1 MAMNDPHYQFLG
13 QAYHYPLIRVETD
26 AVWMRDRPNI
36 VLIVLDTLRADH
48 VGCYSYHRDTTPNI
62 DRFSRESTLFSN
74 AYAPSYWTLPSHA
87 SLFTGLYPSEH
98 GTSHKHMF
106 LDDSIKTLAQEL
118 KAIGYSTI
126 SISSNLFIRPE
137 FGMTR
142 GFDVAEHPMDL
153 PYYSTTDLRKV
164 FKDNKG
170 KDIVIQFLKEL
181 KHSDYKGRDI
191 LNFFYA
197 IYKGN
202 KPSLKSEWSA
212 RAHQLFRRLQAH
224 SDRIKDQPFFLF
236 MNFMECHYAYSP
248 KEEFAKRFIP
258 DFSKEHLAIGSEHP
272 WSRIANPP
280 DEFTVD
286 LLNRLYDAE
295 LAYADKYLG
304 MIMKDL
310 ESKGL
315 LNDSIVIVTSDHGEL
330 FGEQDLFGHPPSMHN
345 KLLHVPLI
353 VRYPTYFPKG
363 KTIDRRVSIAGIY
376 NCLQSILGVEFSN
389 DSIISSILPRS
400 REGSEKEEPVFAE
413 TLGFRANLEKYGLDQ
428 ADFDKEIQALH
439 LDSMKIIHHEG
450 TFTVYDLNEDP
461 MEERPLDLDAD
472 RTEELRSAFK
482 QFRERLN
489 IRAGKRKQKEM
500 DKDIKA
506 NLEALGYL

>member
-1 MAMNDPHYQFLG
+1 
-13 QAYHYPLIRVETD
+13 
-26 AVWMRDRPNI
+26 MRDRPNI

-62 DRFSRESTLFSN
+62 DRFSRESTLFSH

-98 GTSHKHMF
+98 GTSHRTMY
-106 LDDSIKTLAQEL
+106 LDESHRTLAQEL
-118 KAIGYSTI
+118 KDIGYSTL

-142 GFDVAEHPMDL
+142 GFDVAENPKDL
-153 PYYSTTDLRKV
+153 PYYSTTDLRKI

-170 KDIVIQFLKEL
+170 KNIFIPFLKEL
-181 KHSDYKGRDI
+181 RNSNHKGGDI
-191 LNFFYA
+191 LNFLYS
-197 IYKGN
+197 IYKRN
-202 KPSLKSEWSA
+202 RPSRKSEWCGRANQLFQRLKAHSA
-212 RAHQLFRRLQAH
+212 R
-224 SDRIKDQPFFLF
+224 IENQPFFLF

-258 DFSKEHLAIGSEHP
+258 DFSKEHLAIGAEHP
-272 WSRIANPP
+272 WSRVANPP
-280 DEFTVD
+280 DRSIVD
-286 LLNRLYDAE
+286 TLNSLYDAE

-310 ESKGL
+310 ETKGL
-315 LNDSIVIVTSDHGEL
+315 LNETMVIITSDHGEL
-330 FGEQDLFGHPPSMHN
+330 FGEKDLFGHPPSMHN

-353 VRYPTYFPKG
+353 VRFPKYFPEG
-363 KTIDRRVSIAGIY
+363 KTVDRRVSIAGIY
-376 NCLQSILGVEFSN
+376 NCLQSILGVKFAN
-389 DSIISSILPRS
+389 DSHIPSILPGS
-400 REGSEKEEPVFAE
+400 FEGSNEEEPVFAE
-413 TLGFRANLEKYGLDQ
+413 TLGFQANLEKYGLDQ

-439 LDSMKIIHHEG
+439 LADMKIIHHEG
-450 TFTVYDLNEDP
+450 TFTVYDLKEDP
-461 MEERPLDLDAD
+461 MEERALDLDAD
-472 RTEELRSAFK
+472 RTEELRSAFE

-489 IRAGKRKQKEM
+489 VLSSKRKPKEM